1 MCHAASWLI
10 DGERKPPHGPGFWK
24 WASICSANIPGML
37 VSTCHSYK
45 IHKPYQYQCI
55 DCKHVYGRH
64 SKRSNF
70 VENKCCGICK
80 GKLEFSGKYNSDGTV
95 SRKISFR
102 SNFFFAPR
110 SIKAMLFSLIFCM
123 YRLGIFLHIHHLTTI
138 HFIFAAQEAE
148 KRNCPGLKNLF
159 WQYWTNLFCPF

>member
-95 SRKISFR
+95 SRKITFC
-102 SNFFFAPR
+102 SNFYFCSKKYQSYAVQFNFLHVSSWYLFTYPSPDYNTFHLCSPR
-110 SIKAMLFSLIFCM
+110 S
-123 YRLGIFLHIHHLTTI
+123 RET
-138 HFIFAAQEAE
+138 
-148 KRNCPGLKNLF
+148 
-159 WQYWTNLFCPF
+159 